1 MDSCRVIC
9 MHYMCGDCDACSPA
23 NWNEDCA
30 SGNCVNCPAISFPV
44 PSGEA
49 STLVTVSLWTQ
60 KEIAGR
66 KKFGLF
72 KVSMTVQELSK
83 DLESMIRPKMTEH
96 IRMAAIAWARV
107 HADISQL
114 EPGMIL
120 TMEDYQRNYEIFHA
134 EMPTSTAFSANT
146 IQLAMY
152 PIGVKFKREVGGPVE
167 TGAVIFISP
176 DLKHCHQQVEV
187 FMKA

>member
-1 MDSCRVIC
+1 MIC
-9 MHYMCGDCDACSPA
+9 TRYMCGDCDASIPVD
-23 NWNEDCA
+23 WNEDCA

-44 PSGEA
+44 PSDQA
-49 STLVTVSLWTQ
+49 STLVSVSLWTQ
-60 KEIAGR
+60 KEIGGR
-66 KKFGLF
+66 KKYGLF

-83 DLESMIRPKMTEH
+83 ELESMIRPKMTEH

-107 HADISQL
+107 HEDISQL
-114 EPGMIL
+114 KPGTIL
-120 TMEDYQRNYEIFHA
+120 TYEDFQRNYEIFHA
-134 EMPTSTAFSANT
+134 EMPTSTAFSANSL
-146 IQLAMY
+146 QLALY
-152 PIGVKFKREVGGPVE
+152 PIGVKFVREEGGPVE